1 MELERPEAI
10 QGLARERKAFWRWDP
25 GRSLL
30 ASIRRWQ
37 ALNARSGIFP
47 PIWRRVMVIR
57 YRFWSVVTGA
67 DIPLTTTL
75 GEGLLLPHPNG
86 VVMHPDVCLGADC
99 LVMQQVTLG
108 TDGHSG
114 APTLGLHV
122 DVGAGA
128 KVIGGVTIGDFAVI
142 GANAVVL
149 NDVPAWHVAVGVPAR
164 CHMRKD
170 APTEIRSGRS
180 LT

>member
-1 MELERPEAI
+1 MDLERPVAI
-10 QGLARERKAFWRWDP
+10 HGLAREKKAFWRWDP

-30 ASIRRWQ
+30 AAIRRWQ
-37 ALNARSGIFP
+37 SLRSRSGVYP
-47 PIWRRVMVIR
+47 AVWRRVIVLR
-57 YRFWSVVTGA
+57 YRFWSVVAGA
-67 DIPLTTTL
+67 DIPLTATL

-86 VVMHPDVCLGADC
+86 VVMHPEVALGPDC

-114 APTLGLHV
+114 VPRLGLHV

-142 GANAVVL
+142 GANAVVVR
-149 NDVPAWHVAVGVPAR
+149 DVPAWHVAVGVPAR
-164 CHMRKD
+164 NHLRKD
-170 APTEIRSGRS
+170 APPAVRASQGAT
-180 LT
+180 